1 MAPPD
6 DALQQHAA
14 RSDAPHRAH
23 LVRTIAQ
30 MLSSEAAFGELWDR
44 CAPLMVELAGGR
56 RITVI
61 LRESAC
67 DRVVYA
73 TGLDGPLLV
82 APTDDL
88 AYRVLG
94 AGELVSEAVRG
105 ETTLGV
111 PIRFG
116 RETLGAIV
124 VEGIGPDDL
133 VNAPLLESCA
143 LYAAARLHHESTL
156 ESTQRFA
163 RLALVDGLTGI
174 ANRRKFD
181 DTFPREWARSA
192 RDGSSLALLMMDVDY
207 FKAFNDS
214 YGHQAGDLCLQTIA
228 RTLGDCLQRPA
239 DLFARY
245 GGEEFIALLPSVDL
259 AGATALAERM
269 RERLAALAITH
280 EGSSLGHVTLS
291 IGAVAEVPNTG
302 ASPEALLRAADEA
315 LYRAK
320 AGGRNRVAADDYL
333 SAGPPAERTGAGTPT
348 NLPLATTK
356 LVGRRDELATLAQ
369 MLGDNRLVTISGAG
383 GTGKTRVAL
392 HVAEDVAPA
401 FPDGSWLVD
410 LSAIRDGALVA
421 GAIGE
426 LFGAQIPAG
435 WKGPDALAR
444 ALHTKH
450 ALLVLDNCEQVVD
463 AVAAC
468 VSAVLHACPSIRF
481 LATSREPLGVS
492 GEALYRLPPLTED
505 DAVALFAERAR
516 AARRSFTLT
525 AENAPRVTDIVRRLD
540 GVALAI
546 ELAAARLG
554 TMGLEALAERLDERF
569 RILTTAE
576 RDAAPRHKTMRATLD
591 WSYELLEPNEQRL
604 FRRLGVFAGPFT
616 IAAAAAICVGDGIDA
631 HDVLDLLSGLVRK
644 SLLVDEAGGA
654 DDRYVLLESMREY
667 ARERAIAAGEDER
680 VAARHAGYFLA
691 LAEDAV
697 ERQYTAP
704 SREWYADAGR
714 NVYNIRAAVEWAL
727 LRRRDVGV
735 GARLAAAAAVFLA
748 DIAAAECVRWLDAAL
763 EALQQA
769 PSPTLE
775 AQCWLRRSSATLVL
789 PAPALREAAE
799 RAVALYRRLDDSA
812 GLAAA
817 LRLLAQTL
825 GWYYRDEQALADALA
840 CESLAIA
847 RALDNPFAIAE
858 ALKLRGLT
866 IATTDFPAKR
876 ATLEEALALFRL
888 YANDR
893 YIGHCLT
900 WISEL
905 EFSAGDERR
914 ALDYG
919 RDAVRMAEASGGR
932 ALRENS
938 ATNLA
943 TYASAAGDWTTARRV
958 ASDALRMA
966 VEGRSM
972 TYITWA
978 VQALAIT
985 KAATGD
991 PRGGAR
997 LLGFCDARS
1006 GSLHVPRQADQS
1018 EAIAYERALER
1029 LRGQLPAD
1037 ELGAAMAEGAR
1048 LSEEDAVSEA
1058 LTFL

>member
-1 MAPPD
+1 MPD
-6 DALQQHAA
+6 DALHQHAA

-30 MLSSEAAFGELWDR
+30 MLSSEATFAELWER
-44 CAPLMVELAGGR
+44 CAPLMAELAGGR
-56 RITVI
+56 HITVI
-61 LRESAC
+61 LREPAG
-67 DRVVYA
+67 DRVVYS
-73 TGLDGPLLV
+73 TGLDVPRLV
-82 APTDDL
+82 SATDDV
-88 AYRVLG
+88 AFRVLG
-94 AGELVSEAVRG
+94 AGETVTETVREG
-105 ETTLGV
+105 ATLGV

-124 VEGIGPDDL
+124 VDEIAPDDL

-156 ESTQRFA
+156 ESTQRYA

-181 DTFPREWARSA
+181 DTFPREWARAA
-192 RDGSSLALLMMDVDY
+192 RDGTPLALLMMDVDY

-214 YGHQAGDLCLQTIA
+214 YGHQAGDLCLQTLA

-245 GGEEFIALLPSVDL
+245 GGEEFIALLPGTEL
-259 AGATALAERM
+259 TGATAFAERM
-269 RERLAALAITH
+269 REKLADLAITH

-291 IGAVAEVPNTG
+291 IGAVAEIPTAG

-320 AGGRNRVAADDYL
+320 AGGRNRVAAGEYL
-333 SAGPPAERTGAGTPT
+333 SEGPPAERTGAGTPT

-356 LVGRRDELATLAQ
+356 LVGRHDEIATLTQ
-369 MLGDNRLVTISGAG
+369 MIAGNRLVTISGAG

-392 HVAEDVAPA
+392 HVAEDVTPA
-401 FPDGSWLVD
+401 FPAGSWLVD
-410 LSAIRDGALVA
+410 LSSIRDSALVA

-450 ALLVLDNCEQVVD
+450 ALLVLDNCEQVID

-492 GEALYRLPPLTED
+492 GEALYRLPPLNED

-516 AARRSFTLT
+516 AARRNFTLT
-525 AENAPRVTDIVRRLD
+525 AENTPRVAAIVRRLD
-540 GVALAI
+540 GIALAI

-554 TMGLEALAERLDERF
+554 TMGLDALDERLDERF
-569 RILTTAE
+569 RILTMAG
-576 RDAAPRHKTMRATLD
+576 RDAPPRHKTMRATLD
-591 WSYELLEPNEQRL
+591 WSYELLEPSEQRL

-616 IAAAAAICVGDGIDA
+616 IAAVATICIGDGIDA
-631 HDVLDLLSGLVRK
+631 HDVLDLLAGLVRK

-667 ARERAIAAGEDER
+667 ARESLIASGEDER
-680 VAARHAGYFLA
+680 LAARHAAYFVT

-704 SREWYADAGR
+704 SREWYADGVR
-714 NVYNIRAAVEWAL
+714 NLYNVRAAIEWAL
-727 LRRRDVGV
+727 LHRRDVHL
-735 GARLAAAAAVFLA
+735 GARLAIAAAVFLS
-748 DIAAAECVRWLDAAL
+748 DIAATETVRWLDEALAAL
-763 EALQQA
+763 ENA
-769 PSPTLE
+769 PSPALE
-775 AQCWLRRSSATLVL
+775 AQCCRFKCAATRVL
-789 PAPALREAAE
+789 PAPVLRDAGE
-799 RAVALYRRLDDSA
+799 RAVALYRRLDDPA
-812 GLAAA
+812 GLAAS

-825 GWYYRDEQALADALA
+825 GWYFREEQELADALA

-847 RALDNPFAIAE
+847 RALDDPFAIAE

-866 IATTDFPAKR
+866 IPTTDFPQKR
-876 ATLEEALALFRL
+876 AVLEEALALFRL

-905 EFSAGDERR
+905 EFSAGEERR

-919 RDAVRMAEASGGR
+919 RDAVRMAEACEGR

-938 ATNLA
+938 WTNLA
-943 TYASAAGDWTTARRV
+943 TYASAAGDWPTARRF
-958 ASDALRMA
+958 AAEALKIA
-966 VEGRSM
+966 VEGRSI

-985 KAATGD
+985 KAASGD

-1006 GSLHVPRQADQS
+1006 GPLHVPRQADQS
-1018 EAIAYERALER
+1018 EAIAYDRALER
-1029 LRGQLPAD
+1029 LREQFTAG
-1037 ELGAAMAEGAR
+1037 ELQAVMAEGAR
-1048 LSEEDAVSEA
+1048 LSEDDAVREA
-1058 LTFL
+1058 LAVL